1 MLHKIVLCGGN
12 GAGKSTMG
20 RALAQALNLRFLDIE
35 QYYFPDRLP
44 NEAYGAARTQE
55 EVTALLLADLQKPE
69 GCVLAAVKADY
80 SREIGALLTCAVYID
95 VPKDIRMQRIRQRS
109 YGKFGDRMLPGGDLY
124 EREQRFFD
132 MVQNRTVEPI
142 LQWLSSMEIPV
153 IRIDGLLPVEENL
166 QRILEQLPKAE

>member
-1 MLHKIVLCGGN
+1 MPHKIVLCGGN

-44 NEAYGAARTQE
+44 NEAYGTARSQE
-55 EVTALLLADLQKPE
+55 EVTALLLEDLQKPE

-80 SREIGALLTCAVYID
+80 SREIGALFTCAVYID
-95 VPKDIRMQRIRQRS
+95 VPKVICMQRIRQRS

>member
-1 MLHKIVLCGGN
+1 MHRIVLCGGN
-12 GAGKSTMG
+12 GAGKSTLG

-44 NEAYGAARTQE
+44 NEAYGLARSQE
-55 EVTALLLADLQKPE
+55 EVTALLLEDLQKPE
-69 GCVLAAVKADY
+69 GSVLAAVKADY
-80 SREIGALLTCAVYID
+80 SQAVSACFTSAVYID

-124 EREQRFFD
+124 EQEQRFFD

-142 LQWLSSMEIPV
+142 LQWLASMFIPV
-153 IRIDGLLPVEENL
+153 IRIDGTRPMEENL
-166 QRILEQLPKAE
+166 ALLLEQLSNP